1 MLMAANRSVVSLI
14 RAVVK
19 EDPQAAIVL
28 AEILGPPVS
37 SGTAPPRLWDG

>member
-1 MLMAANRSVVSLI
+1 MATGKSVVALI
-14 RAVVK
+14 REVIK
-19 EDPQAAIVL
+19 TKPQAAIVL